1 MKKLLLILSFIGI
14 LFAKDYGYYISVDE
28 KGKQTARWHIY
39 EENNEL
45 FGKVVKLFEYPDSEI
60 CNACEKT
67 YPFFTHAKDASK
79 MKIVG
84 APLLY
89 KLKKEGA
96 NTYKSGYIIDPESGK
111 LYRANATFKD
121 DKLILRG
128 YIGFS
133 LIGRSQTWIKEK

>member
-1 MKKLLLILSFIGI
+1 MKKIFLCLGLLGSLL
-14 LFAKDYGYYISVDE
+14 AKDYGYYISIDE
-28 KGKQTARWHIY
+28 NGKKTARWHIY

-45 FGKVVKLFEYPDSEI
+45 FGKVVKLFEYGDDELCKS
-60 CNACEKT
+60 CEKT
-67 YPFFTHAKDASK
+67 YDNFTYAEDARK

-89 KLKKEGA
+89 KLKKDGE
-96 NTYKSGYIIDPESGK
+96 NSYKSGYVIDPESGK

-121 DKLILRG
+121 NKLILRG
-128 YIGFS
+128 YVGFS

>member
-1 MKKLLLILSFIGI
+1 MKKIFLCLGLASCII
-14 LFAKDYGYYISVDE
+14 AKDYGYYISVDE
-28 KGKQTARWHIY
+28 SGKKTARWHIY

-45 FGKVVKLFEYPDSEI
+45 YGKIVKMFEYSDDEI
-60 CNACEKT
+60 CDVCEKT
-67 YPFFTHAKDASK
+67 YPFFTYSSDVSK
-79 MKIVG
+79 MKIIG
-84 APLLY
+84 APILY
-89 KLKKEGA
+89 KLKKENE
-96 NTYKSGYIIDPESGK
+96 NTYKSGYIIDPETGK